1 LLRSTLAIKSMDLFQ
16 LETFLAVAREG
27 GFSRAAKKL
36 FRTQPAV
43 SQTVRKLEA
52 ELGEALFDRS
62 SHEGVLTDAGQVL
75 QGYAEQLLNLRGET
89 RTALA
94 ELRQMHQGKLS
105 IAANEFTCLYLL
117 PVLDEFRRLYP
128 AIKITVQRALASRI
142 PTEVLSHNT
151 ELAVLSFRPED
162 PALRSVV
169 VYRDVLAFVVP
180 PHHPL
185 ASARRVSI
193 RQLGAEYFVAHNVPS
208 PYRRK
213 VLETFQN
220 RRMPLHMPVEL
231 PTIEA
236 IKKFVG
242 AGNGVAL
249 IPRICVESELRR
261 GELVSIPAPEL
272 NFERKLR
279 LVYRKH
285 SSLSHAAR
293 AFLKVCQS
301 YAERHGGRYFYHQ
314 ER

>member
-1 LLRSTLAIKSMDLFQ
+1 MDLFQ

-36 FRTQPAV
+36 FRTQPAI

-52 ELGEALFDRS
+52 DLGEVLFDRS
-62 SHEGVLTDAGQVL
+62 SREGALTDAGQVL
-75 QGYAEQLLNLRGET
+75 LAYAEQLLNTRGEA
-89 RTALA
+89 RTALE

-105 IAANEFTCLYLL
+105 VAANEYTCLYLL

-128 AIKITVQRALASRI
+128 RVKITVQRALASRI
-142 PTEVLSHNT
+142 PAEVLSHNT

-180 PHHPL
+180 PNHPL
-185 ASARRVSI
+185 ASTRRVSI
-193 RQLGAEYFVAHNVPS
+193 RHLGGEYFVAHNVPS
-208 PYRRK
+208 PYRQK
-213 VLETFQN
+213 VLETFQG
-220 RRMPLHMPVEL
+220 RRVPLHMPVEL

-261 GELVSIPAPEL
+261 GELVSIQVPEL
-272 NFERKLR
+272 SFERKLR
-279 LVYRKH
+279 LVYRKN
-285 SSLSHAAR
+285 SRLSHAAR
-293 AFLKVCQS
+293 AFLKICQS
-301 YAERHGGRYFYHQ
+301 NAERRGERYLYHV